1 MSNQITTAF
10 VQQYSS
16 NVQMLSQQMGSYLR
30 GAVDVESVVGKN
42 AFFDQVG
49 KTTAQ
54 LRTSRH
60 ADTPQLDTPH
70 SRRRVSLADYEW
82 ADLIDNADKVRLLID
97 PTSSYAKAA
106 AAAMGRAM
114 DDVIIAALGGTAFSG
129 ETGSTSVTL
138 PAGQKPYSASQ
149 GDTAAGGLSITK
161 LLEAKKIL
169 DLADVDP
176 SIQRYFVC
184 GPTQISN
191 LLGTTQITSSDF
203 NTVKALAQG
212 QVDSFLGFKFIVSN
226 RLVFDATNT
235 DDRLCYA
242 FTQDAIKLAVGQDV
256 LARID
261 ERADKSY
268 STQVYYAMSI
278 GATRMEEE
286 KVVEIACDE

>member
-129 ETGSTSVTL
+129 ETGSTSVPL
-138 PAGQKPYSASQ
+138 PAGQKPFSSSQ
-149 GDTAAGGLSITK
+149 GDNDAGGLTIAK
-161 LLEAKKIL
+161 LLSAKKIL

-242 FTQDAIKLAVGQDV
+242 FTQDAIKLAIGQDV